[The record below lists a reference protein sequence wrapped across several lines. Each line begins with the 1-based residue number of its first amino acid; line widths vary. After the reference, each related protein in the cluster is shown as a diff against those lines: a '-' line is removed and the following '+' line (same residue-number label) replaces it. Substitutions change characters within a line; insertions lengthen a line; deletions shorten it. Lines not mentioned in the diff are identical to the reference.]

1 MSYKTPNMMTIRE
14 IAQTG
19 LLSEY
24 TLRYMLKEGNLPVMY
39 VGKKALVNY
48 NKLCEQLSNLEA
60 PNKKR

>member
-1 MSYKTPNMMTIRE
+1 MMTIRE

-39 VGKKALVNY
+39 VEKKALVNY
-48 NKLCEQLSNLEA
+48 DKLCEQLSNLEA
-60 PNKKR
+60 PNNKR

>member
-39 VGKKALVNY
+39 VGKKPWSITTNSA
-48 NKLCEQLSNLEA
+48 SNF
-60 PNKKR
+60 PT